1 MYEIERSN
9 YISDNI
15 YAGDFPVEIEV
26 AEAKEDIEKYSCS
39 TYSWQACKSNSR
51 KLGGYLRNYSR

>member
-26 AEAKEDIEKYSCS
+26 AEAKEDIEKN
-39 TYSWQACKSNSR
+39 TVVALTAGKLAKATAESNDF
-51 KLGGYLRNYSR
+51 